1 MTQVKKYLVVKTI
14 EGLNHAVDLM
24 ALPGFY
30 TLEAAQDL
38 VLKALT
44 VEPQSKY
51 LIQEIGAA

>member
-1 MTQVKKYLVVKTI
+1 MKKYLVVKTI